1 LHFFLPAAFCI
12 SGIMVSMNQSHGYY
26 GGGWQQMKKEEDN
39 DAPEVALT
47 NYPVAVRPDGEGL
60 QHVQE
65 SEARDEKEYRR
76 EGVAIVDES
85 AQKDTARRRRWLWI
99 TGAVVLC
106 LVGFGVGIGVGI
118 VVGRDDS

>member
-1 LHFFLPAAFCI
+1 
-12 SGIMVSMNQSHGYY
+12 MVSMNHGYY
-26 GGGWQQMKKEEDN
+26 GGGWQQMNGKKGEDN

-65 SEARDEKEYRR
+65 QEGRDEKEYRR
-76 EGVAIVDES
+76 EGVAVVDES
-85 AQKDTARRRRWLWI
+85 AQRDTARRRRWIWI
-99 TGAVVLC
+99 IAAVVLC

-118 VVGRDDS
+118 VVGRNDS